1 MADILNNASIYDL
14 NSFIEGIKS
23 KYIEE
28 DDLTLSMGIY
38 GYLSDINSTMIQNSI
53 IMASEFS
60 NEAIPTR
67 AKYNKNIIAHALNLG
82 INNINAIPA
91 EMDVCIVI
99 PEANLAL
106 NLFNNKF
113 TWDREIPIY
122 MGT

>member
-67 AKYNKNIIAHALNLG
+67 AKYNKNIIAHALNL
-82 INNINAIPA
+82 
-91 EMDVCIVI
+91 
-99 PEANLAL
+99 
-106 NLFNNKF
+106 
-113 TWDREIPIY
+113 
-122 MGT
+122 

>member
-67 AKYNKNIIAHALNLG
+67 AKYNKNIIAAVVIDKDNL
-82 INNINAIPA
+82 
-91 EMDVCIVI
+91 
-99 PEANLAL
+99 
-106 NLFNNKF
+106 
-113 TWDREIPIY
+113 
-122 MGT
+122 